1 MRIALLNLFLVILVA
16 CSGNVLAQNQPCEGS
31 NCQDTTNR
39 INSQSDTQYHD
50 DVETQPGTAPPPEL
64 RPNLNSQP
72 PEQSR
77 RQVLSPRGNEA
88 YSQGLICPGPNCP
101 RMPPEEKTEFQ
112 KFIFTTT
119 GEKLSIYGRNLFDA
133 SPSTFAPIDHI
144 PVPADY
150 VVGPGDELLIR
161 AWGQIDVNA
170 RVIVD
175 RNGQV
180 YLPRVGTVN
189 VAGVRYDQLTG
200 YLKNA
205 VSRVFKNFDLN
216 VTMGQLRS
224 IQIYVVGQARRPGTY
239 TVSSLS
245 TLVTAL
251 FAAGGPNVTG
261 SMRHIQLKR
270 KNEVV
275 AEFDIYDLLAKGDKS
290 KDSALLPGDVIYIPP
305 VGRQIAIMGSVNLP
319 AIYEI
324 DDKTSISDQIAIA
337 GGLSTTAD
345 GTRVIVERIQ
355 NRSTRNI
362 QEFKLDDAG
371 VTQRLQDGDIVRI
384 FPISPRVEDSVVLR
398 GSVAVPGRFPW
409 HRGMQV
415 SDLIPT
421 KDSIV
426 TRDYWMR
433 QTMLSR
439 SELGWQNPEP
449 RKDQSSDQ
457 RKVNAEVGDRTSVD
471 SNQQNFDPSLDP
483 AAQLKKESVYGTG
496 SGSNYEPARQTSG
509 TSAYGTS
516 PKKDDDGWSDGR
528 ITSNPTRV
536 VRNPAEINWDYAV
549 IQRLNREDLSSQLIT
564 FHLGKAIEDHSSVDN
579 IELQAG
585 DVITIFSQAD
595 LSVPTEKR
603 TKFVWVEGEVKS
615 AGVYRVE
622 PGETL
627 RDVVNRAGGLTRN
640 AYLFGSEFRR
650 VSTRN
655 RQQVELNKF
664 IESMEQ
670 DLRGKIRVIGAS
682 LNPEDRIAGQ
692 QELQAQQQSIERLR
706 QVQPTGRII
715 LELKPTDVSVADL
728 PAVSLED
735 GDQLIIPAK
744 PATVGVVG
752 AVYSPN
758 SFLYEQRGTVSKYLT
773 YAGGGTR
780 DADKGRA
787 FIVRANGSVL
797 SKQMY
802 SSWWSGGFDSMLLYP
817 GDAIVMPERIK
828 NSNVLRGLRDWTQ
841 VFAQLALGAAAL
853 KTLAP

>member
-1 MRIALLNLFLVILVA
+1 MRNALLKLSLIVLLI
-16 CSGNVLAQNQPCEGS
+16 CSGSALAQDQPCEGS
-31 NCQDTTNR
+31 NCQNPTNQVD
-39 INSQSDTQYHD
+39 SQSDIRYQD
-50 DVETQPGTAPPPEL
+50 DIERQPTGTPSGTTV
-64 RPNLNSQP
+64 RPNLSNQ
-72 PEQSR
+72 QSEELR
-77 RQVLSPRGNEA
+77 RGQAPSREGRGTEGYPQA
-88 YSQGLICPGPNCP
+88 LICPGPNCP
-101 RMPPEEKTEFQ
+101 RMLPEEKTEFQ
-112 KFIFTTT
+112 KFVFTTT
-119 GEKLSIYGRNLFDA
+119 GEKLSIYGRNLFET
-133 SPSTFAPIDHI
+133 SPSTFAPVDHV

-170 RVIVD
+170 RVVVD

-189 VAGVRYDQLTG
+189 VAGIRYDQLTG

-224 IQIYVVGQARRPGTY
+224 IQIFVVGQARRPGTY

-251 FAAGGPNVTG
+251 FASGGPSVNG

-270 KNEVV
+270 QNQVV
-275 AEFDIYDLLAKGDKS
+275 TEFDVYDLLGRGDKS

-305 VGRQIAIMGSVNLP
+305 VGKQIAIMGSVNLP

-324 DDKTSISDQIAIA
+324 DDKTSVSDQIAIA

-345 GTRVIVERIQ
+345 GTRVVVERIE
-355 NRSTRNI
+355 NRTTRTV
-362 QEFKLDDAG
+362 QELKLNDEGLA
-371 VTQRLQDGDIVRI
+371 QKLQDGDVVRV
-384 FPISPRVEDSVVLR
+384 FPISPRVEGSIVLR

-409 HRGMQV
+409 REGMRV
-415 SDLIPT
+415 SDLIPS
-421 KDSIV
+421 KDTIV

-439 SELGWQNPEP
+439 SEMGWQNPEP
-449 RKDQSSDQ
+449 RKDGMD
-457 RKVNAEVGDRTSVD
+457 KTGDNTREQD
-471 SNQQNFDPSLDP
+471 FDPSLDP
-483 AAQLKKESVYGTG
+483 GLQSKTEPSYGTG
-496 SGSNYEPARQTSG
+496 SGTNYDTSRQMSG
-509 TSAYGTS
+509 TTS
-516 PKKDDDGWSDGR
+516 KKDNGWSDGR
-528 ITSNPTRV
+528 ITSDLTRV

-549 IQRLNREDLSSQLIT
+549 IQRLNRQDLSSELIP
-564 FHLGKAIEDHSSVDN
+564 FNLGKALEDHSSADN
-579 IELQAG
+579 IPLQSG

-595 LSVPTEKR
+595 LAVPAEKR

-627 RDVVNRAGGLTRN
+627 RDVVNQAGGLTPS

-655 RQQVELNKF
+655 RQQLELNKF

-670 DLRGKIRVIGAS
+670 DLRGKLRVIGAS

-706 QVQPTGRII
+706 QVQPTGRIV
-715 LELKPTDVSVADL
+715 LELKPTDTTVSEL
-728 PAVSLED
+728 PAVALED
-735 GDQLIIPAK
+735 GDRLIIPAR
-744 PATVGVVG
+744 PATIGVVG

-758 SFLYEQRGTVSKYLT
+758 SFLYEDHGNVSKYIR

-787 FIVRANGSVL
+787 FIVRANGSVI

-802 SSWWSGGFDSMLLYP
+802 SSLWSGGFEGLQLYP

-828 NSNVLRGLRDWTQ
+828 SSNVLRGLRDWTQ